1 MLFRNVAGL
10 RWGKRIPPQWIY
22 PAGAAHQVPPVKHD
36 IQRDPNSCLQ
46 SHPLYLPVMD
56 TRDEEEL
63 FGLPSSLSVVLINTL
78 GLGEWSGGSQTPPSA
93 YSDIRADYTPVNTL
107 PAPKPSRDK
116 SHHLSCA
123 FEPVTLPLQIHGF
136 LLICSDVTFSYCPVI
151 NYSI

>member
-1 MLFRNVAGL
+1 MQLLFD
-10 RWGKRIPPQWIY
+10 
-22 PAGAAHQVPPVKHD
+22 QVPPVKHD

-46 SHPLYLPVMD
+46 SHPLYLPVMN
-56 TRDEEEL
+56 TSDEEEL

-107 PAPKPSRDK
+107 PAPKPSRNK

-123 FEPVTLPLQIHGF
+123 FESVTPLLQIHRF
-136 LLICSDVTFSYCPVI
+136 LLMCSDVTFSYCLSSDKLHLTGFGRLVFI
-151 NYSI
+151 SVEFSSHWSKM